1 MCGIVGFAG
10 FFEPGLLTRMCR
22 SVVHRGPDGEGQG
35 EFPELGTAVGM
46 RRLAIIDLFTGDQP
60 FITKDGLVTL
70 VLNGEIYNYR
80 ELREEL
86 RTLGHTF
93 HTQSDTEVVL
103 AAYVEW
109 GTQSWSRLHGMF
121 AVAVVDRRQSP
132 TRLLIVRDRVGMK
145 PLYYSERAGRL
156 VFGSEIKALLAWADL
171 NREVDVSALRDYLAL
186 RYVPGPGS
194 LLCGV
199 RRLSPGHMLIFQD
212 RQIALQQWWAPP
224 MGTAQPEMSAEE
236 AKESFGAAMR
246 MAVARHLVS
255 DVPLGAFLSGGVDSN
270 VMVALMAELSAAPV
284 RTFSIGFPDFQHNE
298 LERVAITAEIY
309 ATDHTAIECT
319 AADMASLPEI
329 RLGT

>member
-1 MCGIVGFAG
+1 
-10 FFEPGLLTRMCR
+10 
-22 SVVHRGPDGEGQG
+22 
-35 EFPELGTAVGM
+35 
-46 RRLAIIDLFTGDQP
+46 
-60 FITKDGLVTL
+60 
-70 VLNGEIYNYR
+70 
-80 ELREEL
+80 
-86 RTLGHTF
+86 
-93 HTQSDTEVVL
+93 
-103 AAYVEW
+103 
-109 GTQSWSRLHGMF
+109 
-121 AVAVVDRRQSP
+121 
-132 TRLLIVRDRVGMK
+132 
-145 PLYYSERAGRL
+145 
-156 VFGSEIKALLAWADL
+156 
-171 NREVDVSALRDYLAL
+171 
-186 RYVPGPGS
+186 
-194 LLCGV
+194 
-199 RRLSPGHMLIFQD
+199 
-212 RQIALQQWWAPP
+212 

>member
-60 FITKDGLVTL
+60 FITKNGLVTL

-132 TRLLIVRDRVGMK
+132 
-145 PLYYSERAGRL
+145 
-156 VFGSEIKALLAWADL
+156 
-171 NREVDVSALRDYLAL
+171 
-186 RYVPGPGS
+186 
-194 LLCGV
+194 
-199 RRLSPGHMLIFQD
+199 
-212 RQIALQQWWAPP
+212 
-224 MGTAQPEMSAEE
+224 
-236 AKESFGAAMR
+236 
-246 MAVARHLVS
+246 
-255 DVPLGAFLSGGVDSN
+255 
-270 VMVALMAELSAAPV
+270 
-284 RTFSIGFPDFQHNE
+284 
-298 LERVAITAEIY
+298 
-309 ATDHTAIECT
+309 
-319 AADMASLPEI
+319 
-329 RLGT
+329 